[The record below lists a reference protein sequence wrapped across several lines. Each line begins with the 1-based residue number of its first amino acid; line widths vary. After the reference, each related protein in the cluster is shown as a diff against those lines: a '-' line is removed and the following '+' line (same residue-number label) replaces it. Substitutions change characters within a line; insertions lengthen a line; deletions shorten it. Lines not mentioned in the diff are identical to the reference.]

1 LKRLFSLIGPPA
13 VGKTTWTRESELAAI
28 VVNRDEVVEQVAAK
42 YGMTY
47 DEAFVAPPQDA
58 ALGSTIAGQ
67 EKFGRVVPS
76 DLAWRQVDFSIPKTI
91 HQEVKEELDQRL
103 TKYAKGNDDV
113 ILDMTN
119 MDVANRS
126 LYMRHFGD
134 DFHKIAVLFDFQG
147 ERVVAAIKKRAAER
161 QETLKTQGRSKSIPP
176 EVIDRMIAQYEPPS
190 QKEGFNEILA
200 HDILAVRLKNPRWN
214 ISQFLR

>member
-1 LKRLFSLIGPPA
+1 MKRLFSLIGPPA

-76 DLAWRQVDFSIPKTI
+76 DLS
-91 HQEVKEELDQRL
+91 H
-103 TKYAKGNDDV
+103 
-113 ILDMTN
+113 
-119 MDVANRS
+119 
-126 LYMRHFGD
+126 GD
-134 DFHKIAVLFDFQG
+134 K
-147 ERVVAAIKKRAAER
+147 
-161 QETLKTQGRSKSIPP
+161 
-176 EVIDRMIAQYEPPS
+176 
-190 QKEGFNEILA
+190 
-200 HDILAVRLKNPRWN
+200 
-214 ISQFLR
+214 